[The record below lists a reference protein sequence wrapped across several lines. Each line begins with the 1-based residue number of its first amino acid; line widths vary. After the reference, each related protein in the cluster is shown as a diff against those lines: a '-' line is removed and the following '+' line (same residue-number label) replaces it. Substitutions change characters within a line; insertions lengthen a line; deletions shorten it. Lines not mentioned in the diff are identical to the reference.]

1 MKAYEVIRDATSSD
15 SGMIAEIYN
24 DYILN
29 TAITFE
35 EKRVSP
41 AEINNR
47 LGRVQGSGLPWIVA
61 TENSAVLGYAYA
73 VKWKDRS
80 AYRFAAEMT
89 VYLAA
94 DALGKGIGTSLYK
107 ELLTRLRDK
116 DIQTA
121 IGGVTLP
128 NTASIALHEKLGMKK
143 VAHFEKV
150 GFKFNRWHD
159 VGYWQLNFI

>member
-35 EKRVSP
+35 EKRVSS
-41 AEINNR
+41 AEINDR

-61 TENSAVLGYAYA
+61 IENSAVLGYAYA

-94 DALGKGIGTSLYK
+94 DAQGKGIGTSLYK
-107 ELLTRLRDK
+107 ELLTRLRDN
-116 DIQTA
+116 DIQTV

-128 NTASIALHEKLGMKK
+128 NPASIALHEKVGMKK